1 MEPEIG
7 FKSENIAIEFVQIT
21 TNLSISYRNDETR
34 YSMQFIADILKKLNI
49 ENKITKQGLYEK
61 TEEEIINIIESSEYK
76 DIFNKWRQAKK
87 VMVSKTEPTN
97 VYYVNHGAK
106 VRYIDP
112 LVNEKRI
119 STMSK
124 KANDLIQNNLSYNM
138 NNYVYLDFNF

>member
-1 MEPEIG
+1 M
-7 FKSENIAIEFVQIT
+7 
-21 TNLSISYRNDETR
+21 L
-34 YSMQFIADILKKLNI
+34 
-49 ENKITKQGLYEK
+49 
-61 TEEEIINIIESSEYK
+61 
-76 DIFNKWRQAKK
+76 
-87 VMVSKTEPTN
+87 SKTEPTN